1 MIDLIIVILII
12 SFILYYLITLD
23 DKLKGKTPKEKKIET
38 DNKFEPLLVYL
49 KTVPNNTEYKYKH
62 EKLTKRMQPK
72 NKDYYTTDKV
82 QYLCLNKILR
92 HFYLSDDPNK
102 IEIMNLTY
110 IPDSFDF
117 HKFNDNKNKFNTL
130 INDSIWAPPIESI
143 LPNKLAEVADELN
156 SYLDKELDEPI
167 EKITYKKNK
176 ITLMTDDKFYL
187 NIKYTTFP
195 KPEYD
200 ISAMNNNIIESVLK
214 LKKIQIKSNVKN
226 KKKKNI
232 YYIKFSNDY
241 YLCINKNGIFYASK
255 DSNKIFYFDICIYNP
270 RNKIF

>member
-12 SFILYYLITLD
+12 SFILYYLITFD
-23 DKLKGKTPKEKKIET
+23 EKLKQQRPKEKKIET
-38 DNKFEPLLVYL
+38 DNKFEPLLVYI
-49 KTVPNNTEYKYKH
+49 KTIPNNTDYKYHH
-62 EKLTKRMQPK
+62 EKLTTRMQPK

-82 QYLCLNKILR
+82 QYVCLNKILR
-92 HFYLSDDPNK
+92 HFYLSDNPNK
-102 IEIMNLTY
+102 MEIMNLTY

-117 HKFNDNKNKFNTL
+117 HKFNDSKNKSG
-130 INDSIWAPPIESI
+130 NDNIDI
-143 LPNKLAEVADELN
+143 LPNNLAKVADELN
-156 SYLDKELDEPI
+156 GYLYKELKQPI
-167 EKITYKKNK
+167 QQDITYKKNK

-214 LKKIQIKSNVKN
+214 LKKIQIKSNKKN
-226 KKKKNI
+226 KKPKNI

-255 DSNKIFYFDICIYNP
+255 DSNKIFYFDICIYEP
-270 RNKIF
+270 NKNC

>member
-1 MIDLIIVILII
+1 MIDLLIVILII
-12 SFILYYLITLD
+12 SFILYYLIILKYD
-23 DKLKGKTPKEKKIET
+23 AKLKETRPKEKKIET

-49 KTVPNNTEYKYKH
+49 KSLPNNTDFKFKH
-62 EKLTKRMQPK
+62 QKLTKRMKPS

-82 QYLCLNKILR
+82 QYVCLNKILR
-92 HFYLSDDPNK
+92 HFYLSENPNK
-102 IEIMNLTY
+102 TEIMNLTY
-110 IPDSFDF
+110 IPDNFDF
-117 HKFNDNKNKFNTL
+117 HKFNDNNKFKSFSETHNQM
-130 INDSIWAPPIESI
+130 SI

-156 SYLDKELDEPI
+156 GYLEKDFNEDV

-200 ISAMNNNIIESVLK
+200 ISAMNDNIIESVLK
-214 LKKIQIKSNVKN
+214 LKKIQIKTNSKV
-226 KKKKNI
+226 KKKKYV

-241 YLCINKNGIFYASK
+241 YLCINKDGIFYASK
-255 DSNKIFYFDICIYNP
+255 DSNRIFYFDICIYDPKTQKFLN
-270 RNKIF
+270 